1 METIIWYLLVYS
13 FLGYLLEVAYA
24 KIVHG
29 RGSGR
34 KCLLLLPLCP
44 VYGVGG
50 VAIVALSGPNPQP
63 LWLMG
68 VGFGAATVVEL
79 LFGLYY
85 KYVLGVAF
93 WNYSQIRWNVGGLVC
108 LPFSLAWSGLALGLV
123 YTVHPIVKSCVSVL
137 PTAFTVPAWIVLG
150 ADCLISSIALK
161 REKNT
166 AVLQWYR

>member
-1 METIIWYLLVYS
+1 MNTWIWYLLVYS

-44 VYGVGG
+44 VYGVGA

-108 LPFSLAWSGLALGLV
+108 LPFSLAWSGLALALV
-123 YTVHPIVKSCVSVL
+123 YTVHPIVKICVSAL